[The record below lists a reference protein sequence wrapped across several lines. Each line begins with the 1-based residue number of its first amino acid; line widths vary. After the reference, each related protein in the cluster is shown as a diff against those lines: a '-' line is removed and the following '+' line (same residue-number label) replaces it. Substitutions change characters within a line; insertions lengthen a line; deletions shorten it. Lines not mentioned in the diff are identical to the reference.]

1 MKLQTAGPHHA
12 DRLFLPSHDVLGVTE
27 ILKPGFKIKT
37 SVSIERRC
45 VVQLDALSFRFH
57 LGVFLL
63 ALAFVSSAA
72 ARPNIVFLYADDQAA
87 WTIGALGNGQTRTP
101 NIDRLYREGVALTNA
116 FTTTPV
122 CSPSRA
128 GLMASRYGTELGV
141 TDYLNPAA
149 EPDNG
154 LDPGVPTWPKLL
166 STAGYRTAFI
176 GKWHLG
182 ARDKFLPTRNGYD
195 RFYGFRNGAGI
206 SKDPNVESGGDVKVV
221 RGYTPDIL
229 TDEAIRVIRSA
240 DRQQPFLVNLHYW
253 APHANTANKT
263 PDGDRTWLPLS
274 NADWLP
280 FRDLDPK
287 LPEPDY
293 PKLDVPRAKRM
304 MREYLGAVASV
315 DRNVGRILDLLDELD
330 IAKDTVV
337 VFSSDHG
344 YNLGHHGLWH
354 KGNGR
359 WLLTHNQGPRANMY
373 DRSLRV
379 PAVVRWPKRLS
390 AGETVDE
397 VVLNID
403 WFPTLLAMADVP
415 IPSETLIRGKSFLP
429 LLEHQSVEWRTS
441 FYAEYD
447 QKHVEAVDQRMW
459 RTLDWKLVR
468 DNRDGMDELY
478 NLADDPGEHHNLI
491 NDPRPKV
498 RKAIRVLDKALH
510 KRMHE
515 IEETK
520 SL

>member
-1 MKLQTAGPHHA
+1 M
-12 DRLFLPSHDVLGVTE
+12 
-27 ILKPGFKIKT
+27 
-37 SVSIERRC
+37 
-45 VVQLDALSFRFH
+45 
-57 LGVFLL
+57 
-63 ALAFVSSAA
+63 SSAS

-87 WTIGALGNGQTRTP
+87 WTIGALGNAQSRTP
-101 NIDRLYREGVALTNA
+101 NIDRLYREGVTLTNA

-141 TDYLNPAA
+141 TDYLNTAA

-166 STAGYRTAFI
+166 STAGYSTAFI

-195 RFYGFRNGAGI
+195 EFYGFRTGAGI
-206 SKDPNVESGGDVKVV
+206 SKDPKVESSGDVEVV
-221 RGYTPDIL
+221 RGFTPDIL
-229 TDEAIRVIRSA
+229 TDEAIRFIRSA
-240 DRQQPFLVNLHYW
+240 DQQQPFLVNVHYW
-253 APHANTANKT
+253 APHANNANMA

-274 NADWLP
+274 DADWLP
-280 FRDLDPK
+280 FRDLNPE

-304 MREYLGAVASV
+304 MREYLGAVSSV
-315 DRNVGRILDLLDELD
+315 DRNVGRILDVLDELD
-330 IAKDTVV
+330 IAGDTVV

-359 WLLTHNQGPRANMY
+359 WLLTDDQGPRANMY

-403 WFPTLLAMADVP
+403 WFPTLLAMADVA
-415 IPSETLIRGKSFLP
+415 IPSKILIRGKSFLP
-429 LLEHQSVEWRTS
+429 LLEQHSIEWRTS

-459 RTLDWKLVR
+459 RTPDWKLVR
-468 DNRDGMDELY
+468 DNREGMDELY
-478 NLADDPGEHHNLI
+478 YLADDPGEHHNLI
-491 NDPRPKV
+491 NDPGPKV
-498 RKAIRVLDKALH
+498 RKAIRMLDKALH
-510 KRMHE
+510 KRMTE
-515 IEETK
+515 IEEAK